1 MTLCFLRVHSLVH
14 VKNAAKKKN
23 FQIVSSRSFIEPVKI
38 TVGIDATT
46 SKFDTIQYVPILK
59 TITRVLKDEDV
70 LSHCLNS
77 ELSRNDSRIG
87 TYYDNENCKQ
97 NKLFNSSENSIE
109 VILYHDDLNVVKNLR

>member
-1 MTLCFLRVHSLVH
+1 M
-14 VKNAAKKKN
+14 KNAVKKKN
-23 FQIVSSRSFIEPVKI
+23 FQIISSRSFIEPVKI

-46 SKFDTIQYVPILK
+46 SKFGTIQYVPILK

-87 TYYDNENCKQ
+87 AYYDNENCKQ
-97 NKLFNSSENSIE
+97 NKLFNSSVNSIE